1 MLWHRARCTHHRPRR
16 GATAVEFAFMAP
28 IFFILFLAIVEFGRA
43 FMVTALLTDAARRG
57 CRQGIVEGTSSSQI
71 TSTAVNYLQAS
82 GISGETVQVIIN
94 DGNGNIV
101 EAQNVPAYTEITVLV
116 QVPMSSVTWLP
127 VAGMQI
133 FYPMVGNIAVGP
145 TGNLTGQAT
154 MRRE

>member
-1 MLWHRARCTHHRPRR
+1 
-16 GATAVEFAFMAP
+16 MAP
-28 IFFILFLAIVEFGRA
+28 IFFMMFLAIVEFGRA

-71 TSTAVNYLQAS
+71 TSTAVNYLQS
-82 GISGETVQVIIN
+82 TGVSGENVQVIIN
-94 DGNGNIV
+94 DAAGNTV

-133 FYPMVGNIAVGP
+133 FYPGVGKIAVGP